1 MPAQIRT
8 QLAQQIVDTLKT
20 ICSHDINFI
29 DVQGRISASTDPD
42 RVGGYHEGGHEAAK
56 VGQIVTI
63 RRDDPDRNERRGI
76 NMPIRFH
83 GSTVAVIGITGDPE
97 EVQRYADLAQRL
109 TLLLL
114 REHEIDT
121 RNYDIRTQTGY
132 LVRALIDR
140 ETVSPAFIA
149 EVLEKNGLADRGEA
163 WRTMVVQLQE
173 AHAHP
178 LSAIEGAVQAVVG
191 TMGRCLVAYRF
202 PNEYVLLVRERDGA
216 RWARALEKLAL
227 DWTGDIR
234 VGIGSARR
242 LSRQDLS
249 FRAAKLAL
257 QSLEAGDNFATYE
270 SVRLEILLGSV
281 SRTAADAY
289 LQKCLGGLDEGD
301 RALLNLYFASEMSL
315 KATAQRC
322 YLHINT
328 VQYRLRR
335 IRDRCGLDPRRF
347 REASML
353 YTALRLEAM
362 NGGGKDA
369 GDAPRAG
376 NL

>member
-29 DVQGRISASTDPD
+29 DVDGRVSASTDPA
-42 RVGGYHEGGHEAAK
+42 RVGGYHGGGHEAARA
-56 VGQIVTI
+56 GQIVTI
-63 RRDDPDRNERRGI
+63 RQDDPERNVRRGI

-121 RNYDIRTQTGY
+121 RNYDTRTQTGY

-140 ETVSPAFIA
+140 ETVSPAFVG

-173 AHAHP
+173 AHEHP

-191 TMGRCLVAYRF
+191 ATGRCLVAYRF
-202 PNEYVLLVRERDGA
+202 PNEYVLLVRERDGS

-249 FRAAKLAL
+249 FMAAKLAL
-257 QSLEAGDNFATYE
+257 QSLEAGENFATYE

-315 KATAQRC
+315 KTTAQRC

-335 IRDRCGLDPRRF
+335 IRDRCSLDPRRF

-362 NGGGKDA
+362 NGGGRGPDGVPKA
-369 GDAPRAG
+369 GH
-376 NL
+376 L

>member
-29 DVQGRISASTDPD
+29 DLQGRISASTDPA
-42 RVGGYHEGGHEAAK
+42 RVGGYHEGGYEAARA
-56 VGQIVTI
+56 GRIVTI
-63 RRDDPDRNERRGI
+63 QRDDPDRNVRHGI

-83 GSTVAVIGITGDPE
+83 GSTVAVIGITGAPE
-97 EVQRYADLAQRL
+97 AVQKYADLAQRL

-121 RNYDIRTQTGY
+121 RNYDTRTQTGY

-140 ETVSPAFIA
+140 ETVTPAFIA
-149 EVLEKNGLADRGEA
+149 EVLEKNGLADRSEP
-163 WRTMVVQLQE
+163 WRTMVIQLQE
-173 AHAHP
+173 DHAHP
-178 LSAIEGAVQAVVG
+178 LSAIEAAIQGVMG
-191 TMGRCLVAYRF
+191 RLGRCLAAYRF
-202 PNEYVLLVRERDGA
+202 PNEYVLLVKERDSAGWTQALGA
-216 RWARALEKLAL
+216 LAA
-227 DWTGDIR
+227 DWPGDIR

-249 FRAAKLAL
+249 FSAAKLAL
-257 QSLEAGDNFATYE
+257 QSLEAGENFASYE

-301 RALLNLYFASEMSL
+301 RELLNLYFASEMSL
-315 KATAQRC
+315 KATARRC
-322 YLHINT
+322 FLHVNT

-362 NGGGKDA
+362 NGGGKGA
-369 GDAPRAG
+369 HMAQEPE